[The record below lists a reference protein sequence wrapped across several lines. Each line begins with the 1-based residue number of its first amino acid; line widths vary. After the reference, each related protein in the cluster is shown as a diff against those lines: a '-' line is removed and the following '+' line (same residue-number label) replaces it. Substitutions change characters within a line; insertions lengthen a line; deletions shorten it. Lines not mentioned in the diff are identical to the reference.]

1 MLSSG
6 SLKALITEKGRDCFN
21 KMPTPLLFLCEL
33 LKKLY
38 EQYGFIRKE
47 LVTSCELDTPAEL
60 QSLMSDSKIMSD
72 LMLTIPCI
80 FRRWFVVPTV
90 DILRELQLI
99 DDIVRFGKLL
109 PKLVIVQSTL
119 MKIRIFNLKL
129 VAGASLPIVTG
140 ICA

>member
-1 MLSSG
+1 
-6 SLKALITEKGRDCFN
+6 
-21 KMPTPLLFLCEL
+21 
-33 LKKLY
+33 
-38 EQYGFIRKE
+38 
-47 LVTSCELDTPAEL
+47 
-60 QSLMSDSKIMSD
+60 MSDSKIMSD

-90 DILRELQLI
+90 DMLRELQLI
-99 DDIVRFGKLL
+99 DDIVKFRKLL

-129 VAGASLPIVTG
+129 MAGASLPIVTA

>member
-1 MLSSG
+1 
-6 SLKALITEKGRDCFN
+6 
-21 KMPTPLLFLCEL
+21 
-33 LKKLY
+33 
-38 EQYGFIRKE
+38 
-47 LVTSCELDTPAEL
+47 
-60 QSLMSDSKIMSD
+60 MSD